1 MSLEFKKIEVNS
13 IQEMLPFYAMRH
25 NMTCDSVFLESYVWK
40 DYYNVRYAI
49 WENKALLWLME
60 NEGRCFSAMPLCRE
74 EDLPGAFAAIEEYFN
89 EELGYPLVINLADE
103 YAVKYLNLPEDKYL
117 VEEQVDSRDYLYN
130 GDAMRSLA
138 GKKLHKKKN
147 RVNAFK
153 REYEGRYEY
162 RRLCCSDSH
171 DVWVFLDRWRQQK
184 GEEVEEHLDYEV
196 KGIHDILKNCSEFS
210 IHMGGVYI
218 DGQMEA
224 FTIGSY
230 NPVEHMAVIHIE
242 KANPEINGLYQ
253 FINQQFLIEEFPEA
267 EWVNREDDMGLEGLR
282 KAKMTYYPADYARK
296 YLVEQLLNGSKG
308 YHWAEQ
314 IANTTAGSVL
324 AYLDAEDKDETKH
337 LWHMCFP
344 EDSESFIEYYYK
356 EKTKDNEIL
365 VKKDNGLLISM
376 VQYNPYAVKLRGRF
390 WKLDYLVGVATEESR
405 RREGHFR
412 DVFVKMLHD
421 EEAAG
426 KPITYLVP
434 VNPAVYAPMG
444 FTFIGNVVS
453 YELTEEAKQTLT
465 RTVCQDTPEDC
476 GRAAVYMEQ
485 WLGAR
490 YEMYTRRDVAYVS
503 RLIKELA
510 SENGTLEFLEQDGR
524 LVGLDAY
531 WGWEVREHRLLYAED
546 AYTVKTGEKPWNMAR
561 LTNIGALLAAFGLKQ
576 AEQQGEEKRMLTL
589 CIRMND
595 PILEM
600 NNGEFVWTIGET
612 GSSLKARKPEPD
624 TCGCTENVSIWLE
637 TKPEEV
643 ITAGSYYFK
652 NGKHYIIYD
661 EILEGEEGSIRNT
674 IKANADSVDM
684 IKGGDARA
692 HMIFQENRPNVSC
705 YVTPYGQMIVG
716 VTTDRIKI
724 NEGPDHLKIQIDY
737 TLELNYEQTSQS
749 HIEIDVKSKAT
760 AKLNLK
766 EQ

>member
-210 IHMGGVYI
+210 ILMGGVYI

-324 AYLDAEDKDETKH
+324 TYLDAEDKDETKH

-376 VQYNPYAVKLRGRF
+376 VQYNPYAVKLRGRL

-444 FTFIGNVVS
+444 FTFIGNVAS
-453 YELTEEAKQTLT
+453 YELTEEAKKTLT

-490 YEMYTRRDVAYVS
+490 YEMYTRRDAAYVS

-589 CIRMND
+589 GIRMND

-637 TKPEEV
+637 TKPEELV
-643 ITAGSYYFK
+643 SWLFGCRKAEEIWGGQLENKGLAEILAQVDTV
-652 NGKHYIIYD
+652 NGVYLD
-661 EILEGEEGSIRNT
+661 EI
-674 IKANADSVDM
+674 V
-684 IKGGDARA
+684 
-692 HMIFQENRPNVSC
+692 
-705 YVTPYGQMIVG
+705 
-716 VTTDRIKI
+716 
-724 NEGPDHLKIQIDY
+724 
-737 TLELNYEQTSQS
+737 
-749 HIEIDVKSKAT
+749 
-760 AKLNLK
+760 
-766 EQ
+766 

>member
-1 MSLEFKKIEVNS
+1 
-13 IQEMLPFYAMRH
+13 MLPFYAMRH

-49 WENKALLWLME
+49 WANKALLWLME

-324 AYLDAEDKDETKH
+324 TYLDAEDKDETKH

-376 VQYNPYAVKLRGRF
+376 VQYNPYAVKLRGRL

-444 FTFIGNVVS
+444 FTFIGNVAS
-453 YELTEEAKQTLT
+453 YELTEEAKKTLT

-490 YEMYTRRDVAYVS
+490 YEMYTRRDAAYVS

-546 AYTVKTGEKPWNMAR
+546 AYTVKTGEKPGNMAR

-589 CIRMND
+589 GIRMND

-637 TKPEEV
+637 TKPEELV
-643 ITAGSYYFK
+643 SWLFGCRKAEEIWGGQLENKGLAEILAQVDTV
-652 NGKHYIIYD
+652 NGVYLD
-661 EILEGEEGSIRNT
+661 EI
-674 IKANADSVDM
+674 V
-684 IKGGDARA
+684 
-692 HMIFQENRPNVSC
+692 
-705 YVTPYGQMIVG
+705 
-716 VTTDRIKI
+716 
-724 NEGPDHLKIQIDY
+724 
-737 TLELNYEQTSQS
+737 
-749 HIEIDVKSKAT
+749 
-760 AKLNLK
+760 
-766 EQ
+766 

>member
-13 IQEMLPFYAMRH
+13 IQEMLPFYARRH

-324 AYLDAEDKDETKH
+324 TYLDAEDKDETKH

-376 VQYNPYAVKLRGRF
+376 VQYNPYAVKLRGHL

-444 FTFIGNVVS
+444 FTFIGNVAS

-465 RTVCQDTPEDC
+465 RTVCQDRPEDC

-490 YEMYTRRDVAYVS
+490 YEMYTRRDAAYVS

-589 CIRMND
+589 GIRMND

-600 NNGEFVWTIGET
+600 NNGEFVWTIGEN
-612 GSSLKARKPEPD
+612 GSSLKVRKTEPD

-637 TKPEEV
+637 TKPEELV
-643 ITAGSYYFK
+643 SWLFGCRKAEEIWGGQLENKGLAEILAQVDTV
-652 NGKHYIIYD
+652 NGVYLD
-661 EILEGEEGSIRNT
+661 EI
-674 IKANADSVDM
+674 V
-684 IKGGDARA
+684 
-692 HMIFQENRPNVSC
+692 
-705 YVTPYGQMIVG
+705 
-716 VTTDRIKI
+716 
-724 NEGPDHLKIQIDY
+724 
-737 TLELNYEQTSQS
+737 
-749 HIEIDVKSKAT
+749 
-760 AKLNLK
+760 
-766 EQ
+766 

>member
-103 YAVKYLNLPEDKYL
+103 YAVKYINLPEDKYL

-324 AYLDAEDKDETKH
+324 TYLDAEDKDETKH

-376 VQYNPYAVKLRGRF
+376 VQYNPYAVKLRGRL

-444 FTFIGNVVS
+444 FTFIGNVAS

-490 YEMYTRRDVAYVS
+490 YEMYTRRDAAYVS

-589 CIRMND
+589 GIRMND

-600 NNGEFVWTIGET
+600 NNGEFVWTIGEN
-612 GSSLKARKPEPD
+612 GSSLKVRKTEPD

-637 TKPEEV
+637 TKPEELV
-643 ITAGSYYFK
+643 SWLFGCRKAEEIWGGQLENKGLAEILAQVDTV
-652 NGKHYIIYD
+652 NGVYLD
-661 EILEGEEGSIRNT
+661 EI
-674 IKANADSVDM
+674 V
-684 IKGGDARA
+684 
-692 HMIFQENRPNVSC
+692 
-705 YVTPYGQMIVG
+705 
-716 VTTDRIKI
+716 
-724 NEGPDHLKIQIDY
+724 
-737 TLELNYEQTSQS
+737 
-749 HIEIDVKSKAT
+749 
-760 AKLNLK
+760 
-766 EQ
+766 

>member
-324 AYLDAEDKDETKH
+324 TYLDAEDKDETKH

-376 VQYNPYAVKLRGRF
+376 VQYNPYAVKLRGRL

-444 FTFIGNVVS
+444 FTFIGNVAS
-453 YELTEEAKQTLT
+453 YELTEKAKQTLT

-490 YEMYTRRDVAYVS
+490 YEMYTRRDAAYVS

-561 LTNIGALLAAFGLKQ
+561 LTNNGALLAAFGLKQ

-589 CIRMND
+589 GIRMND

-637 TKPEEV
+637 TKPEELV
-643 ITAGSYYFK
+643 SWLFGCRKAEEIWGGQLENLGLAEILAQVDTV
-652 NGKHYIIYD
+652 NGVYLD
-661 EILEGEEGSIRNT
+661 EI
-674 IKANADSVDM
+674 V
-684 IKGGDARA
+684 
-692 HMIFQENRPNVSC
+692 
-705 YVTPYGQMIVG
+705 
-716 VTTDRIKI
+716 
-724 NEGPDHLKIQIDY
+724 
-737 TLELNYEQTSQS
+737 
-749 HIEIDVKSKAT
+749 
-760 AKLNLK
+760 
-766 EQ
+766 